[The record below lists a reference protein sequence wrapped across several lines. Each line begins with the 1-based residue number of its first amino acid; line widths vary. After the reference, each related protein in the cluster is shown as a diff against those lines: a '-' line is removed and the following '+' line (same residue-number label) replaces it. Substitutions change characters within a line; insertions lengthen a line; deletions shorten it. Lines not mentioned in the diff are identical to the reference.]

1 MTTGI
6 VLTTLYD
13 DITNSIIEK
22 LNAGVKPWVKP
33 WRADSSS
40 DKNIVSNKA
49 YTGINRLILGMTSIR
64 EGYSSNTWGSYKQWQ
79 EAGGNV
85 KRGESGTK
93 IIFFSN
99 VEKSNKETG
108 ETENYAL
115 MKSYSVDRKSTRLNS
130 SH

>member
-6 VLTTLYD
+6 VMTTLYD

-64 EGYSSNTWGSYKQWQ
+64 EGYSSNTWGSYKQWH
-79 EAGGNV
+79 
-85 KRGESGTK
+85 
-93 IIFFSN
+93 
-99 VEKSNKETG
+99 
-108 ETENYAL
+108 
-115 MKSYSVDRKSTRLNS
+115 STV
-130 SH
+130 